1 MKKIFKLS
9 FALLMIAFVGTGQ
22 LAANTVEDKVILLNE
37 GGEAKAVAVEADKT
51 YVGQPF
57 FRTENNVV
65 SINMLNM
72 DATPVTVKV
81 YDQFD
86 RVLFDQ
92 IITADDSVGKAFDF
106 SNVEDGVYT
115 IVVKKGANKFV
126 KRIEKI

>member
-1 MKKIFKLS
+1 
-9 FALLMIAFVGTGQ
+9 
-22 LAANTVEDKVILLNE
+22 
-37 GGEAKAVAVEADKT
+37 AVAVEADKT

-72 DATPVTVKV
+72 DTTPVTVKV